1 MRFFP
6 PTYFISCNGPCALK
20 EKWHRK
26 EHIIIII
33 IIITRLHFSAIFT
46 DNIFT
51 LYAYLP
57 VVALKVP
64 RALTRAEDAEILVTV
79 VTTVLAMVAYQ
90 RVRHATHAVG
100 ACEVRQK

>member
-1 MRFFP
+1 M
-6 PTYFISCNGPCALK
+6 SCNGPCAPK

-26 EHIIIII
+26 EHIIII

-57 VVALKVP
+57 VIALKHP
-64 RALTRAEDAEILVTV
+64 SQHTGADDAETLVTV
-79 VTTVLAMVAYQ
+79 VTTVLTIVTDK
-90 RVRHATHAVG
+90 RVRHITRAVSTG
-100 ACEVRQK
+100 KMRRK